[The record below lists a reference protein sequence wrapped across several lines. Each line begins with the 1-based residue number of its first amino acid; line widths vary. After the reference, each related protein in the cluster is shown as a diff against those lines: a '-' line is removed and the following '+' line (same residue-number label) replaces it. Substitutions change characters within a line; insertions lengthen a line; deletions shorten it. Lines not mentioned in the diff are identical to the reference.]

1 MSLKD
6 RVEKI
11 VGYSITYT
19 DDFSDREFKRTI
31 RELMSL

>member
-19 DDFSDREFKRTI
+19 DDFSDREYNRI
-31 RELMSL
+31 MR